1 MQEWLNALKVG
12 DEVLISKSSWRGWI
26 EKIAKVERRTP
37 TGRIVVDGVT
47 FLPNGQKFRGWD
59 GYASIEPVTEE
70 VKQRVNEKIFYQN
83 AMKVICNLADG
94 KIELGIDELRQIVK
108 IVENKQAKEQKEG

>member
-12 DEVLISKSSWRGWI
+12 DEVLISKSSWRGRV

-37 TGRIVVDGVT
+37 TGRIVVGGVT
-47 FLPNGQKFRGWD
+47 FLPNGQKFKGWD
-59 GYASIEPVTEE
+59 GYVCIEPVTEE
-70 VKQRVNEKIFYQN
+70 AKQRINEKIFFED
-83 AMKVICNLADG
+83 AMKVIYNLADG
-94 KIELGIDELRQIVK
+94 KIKLGIDELRQIVK